1 MARVE
6 AERCDVLDDGDGER
20 RGQSLSLRRA
30 PVLVTFPD
38 VARRRSQSFPPPL
51 KLENEEGTEDM
62 SPRNVWQVFPPPPH
76 FPFCSASL
84 SYFLPICVLPRLRFL
99 RGKEIDD

>member
-6 AERCDVLDDGDGER
+6 AKRDAVPDDGDDER

-38 VARRRSQSFPPPL
+38 VARRRTQSFPSPL
-51 KLENEEGTEDM
+51 KLENEEDTEDM
-62 SPRNVWQVFPPPPH
+62 NPRNVWQVFPPPH
-76 FPFCSASL
+76 FPFCSASF
-84 SYFLPICVLPRLRFL
+84 SYFLPICDLRFWRFL
-99 RGKEIDD
+99 GG